1 MRRYLAIGGIVVGT
15 MLAGSMAASA
25 QPAPAPSECPT
36 ASAPADPGDAA
47 APADPGGPAG
57 SGAPADS
64 GSSSGDETPP
74 GEEPSGAAPA
84 DSGDSATGE
93 TPNVTET
100 QRDDSSDDAGDASG
114 DAGPGDSGSDDQGSD
129 DQGAG
134 DQGSGDD
141 GSGDQGPGG
150 DTGSGDQGGPSDE
163 KPAADPAA
171 TADPGPT
178 PADPCA
184 PGETVPGESTSAGRL
199 LNWGEPNRVDTFDGT
214 SLKSDWNVYDGV
226 GHAGNGRRTSDAF
239 SVKDG
244 IMTITGDS
252 EGNTGG
258 MAWDSGQK
266 YGRWEGRVKAPA
278 SDESYNALLL
288 LWPDAENFPV
298 GGEIDFMEMT
308 DHTRQSTNMFLHYGK
323 DNKQVQG
330 DVKIDATEWHNWA
343 VEWAPTHVAAY
354 VDGKEWW
361 RTTDRGILP
370 PGPMHLCIQLDWF
383 PKGGDVQ
390 ESHMYV
396 DWVKQYAL
404 SPGDI
409 AEGAADDAAQ
419 LVDDAI
425 AEARSLPG
433 AASGAAGAAAGRATE
448 GLPAAGAAAGATGR
462 IVEGGPDPVLGL
474 VPDPSGAPRGAGLV
488 PNPVRSDG

>member
-36 ASAPADPGDAA
+36 ASAPAATGDAA
-47 APADPGGPAG
+47 AAAGPASSSDAPADPGSSASGQSGPGEPAGSTPAEPGTSDEQPPGETPAG
-57 SGAPADS
+57 SGDPS
-64 GSSSGDETPP
+64 TGETPKVA
-74 GEEPSGAAPA
+74 EAQRDDPSGAA
-84 DSGDSATGE
+84 G
-93 TPNVTET
+93 
-100 QRDDSSDDAGDASG
+100 
-114 DAGPGDSGSDDQGSD
+114 GDSG
-129 DQGAG
+129 AE
-134 DQGSGDD
+134 GSG
-141 GSGDQGPGG
+141 SH
-150 DTGSGDQGGPSDE
+150 GGPSGGSSGEKPADDRPSEE
-163 KPAADPAA
+163 KPAADPAVA
-171 TADPGPT
+171 ADPGPT

-184 PGETVPGESTSAGRL
+184 PGETVPGESTSAGKL

-226 GHAGNGRRTSDAF
+226 GHAGNGRRTPDAF

-252 EGNTGG
+252 AGSTGG
-258 MAWDSGQK
+258 MAWNPGQK

-343 VEWAPTHVAAY
+343 VEWTPTHVAAF

-409 AEGAADDAAQ
+409 AEGAVDDAAQ
-419 LVDDAI
+419 LVDDTI
-425 AEARSLPG
+425 AEAGSLPG
-433 AASGAAGAAAGRATE
+433 AAAGAASGVAGAAAGRATE
-448 GLPAAGAAAGATGR
+448 GVPAAGAVAGVTGR
-462 IVEGGPDPVLGL
+462 IVEGGPDPVPGP
-474 VPDPSGAPRGAGLV
+474 VPDPSGALRGAGLV

>member
-36 ASAPADPGDAA
+36 ASAPAATGDAA
-47 APADPGGPAG
+47 AAAGPASSSDAPADPGSSASGQSGPGEPAGSTPAEPGTSDEQPPGETPAG
-57 SGAPADS
+57 SGDP
-64 GSSSGDETPP
+64 
-74 GEEPSGAAPA
+74 
-84 DSGDSATGE
+84 ATGE
-93 TPNVTET
+93 TPKVAEA
-100 QRDDSSDDAGDASG
+100 QRDDSSGAAG
-114 DAGPGDSGSDDQGSD
+114 GDSG
-129 DQGAG
+129 AE
-134 DQGSGDD
+134 GSG
-141 GSGDQGPGG
+141 SH
-150 DTGSGDQGGPSDE
+150 GGPSGGSSGEKPADDRPSEE
-163 KPAADPAA
+163 KPAADPAVA
-171 TADPGPT
+171 ADPGPT

-184 PGETVPGESTSAGRL
+184 PGETVPGESTSAGKL

-226 GHAGNGRRTSDAF
+226 GHAGNGRRTPDAF

-252 EGNTGG
+252 AGSTGG
-258 MAWDSGQK
+258 MAWNPGQK

-343 VEWAPTHVAAY
+343 VEWTPTHVAAF

-409 AEGAADDAAQ
+409 AEGAVDDAAQ
-419 LVDDAI
+419 LVDDTI
-425 AEARSLPG
+425 AEAGSLPG
-433 AASGAAGAAAGRATE
+433 AAAGAASGVAGAAAGRATE
-448 GLPAAGAAAGATGR
+448 GVPAAGSVAGVTGR
-462 IVEGGPDPVLGL
+462 IVEGGPDPVPGPVL
-474 VPDPSGAPRGAGLV
+474 DPSGALRGAGLV

>member
-25 QPAPAPSECPT
+25 QPAPAPSDCPT

-47 APADPGGPAG
+47 AAAGPASSSDTPAG
-57 SGAPADS
+57 SGSSTSGQSGTGQPAGSPSEPGASDEQPSGEAPAA
-64 GSSSGDETPP
+64 SGDP
-74 GEEPSGAAPA
+74 
-84 DSGDSATGE
+84 ATGE
-93 TPNVTET
+93 TPNVTGT
-100 QRDDSSDDAGDASG
+100 QRDDPSG
-114 DAGPGDSGSDDQGSD
+114 DAGGGDSGDK
-129 DQGAG
+129 
-134 DQGSGDD
+134 GSGDH
-141 GSGDQGPGG
+141 
-150 DTGSGDQGGPSDE
+150 GGPSDSSSDEKPAGDRPSEE

-171 TADPGPT
+171 AADPGPT

-184 PGETVPGESTSAGRL
+184 PGETVPGESTSAGTL

-226 GHAGNGRRTSDAF
+226 GHAGKGRRTPDAF

-244 IMTITGDS
+244 IMTITGDPAGS
-252 EGNTGG
+252 TGG
-258 MAWDSGQK
+258 MAWNPGQK

-343 VEWAPTHVAAY
+343 VEWTPTHVAAF

-409 AEGAADDAAQ
+409 AEGAADDVVHLA
-419 LVDDAI
+419 DDAI
-425 AEARSLPG
+425 AEAGSLPG
-433 AASGAAGAAAGRATE
+433 AAAGAASGVAGTAAGSATE
-448 GLPAAGAAAGATGR
+448 GVPAAGAAAGVTGR
-462 IVEGGPDPVLGL
+462 IVEGGPDPVGPDPVPGP
-474 VPDPSGAPRGAGLV
+474 VPDPSGALRGAGLV

>member
-1 MRRYLAIGGIVVGT
+1 MR
-15 MLAGSMAASA
+15 
-25 QPAPAPSECPT
+25 
-36 ASAPADPGDAA
+36 
-47 APADPGGPAG
+47 
-57 SGAPADS
+57 
-64 GSSSGDETPP
+64 
-74 GEEPSGAAPA
+74 
-84 DSGDSATGE
+84 
-93 TPNVTET
+93 
-100 QRDDSSDDAGDASG
+100 
-114 DAGPGDSGSDDQGSD
+114 
-129 DQGAG
+129 
-134 DQGSGDD
+134 
-141 GSGDQGPGG
+141 
-150 DTGSGDQGGPSDE
+150 
-163 KPAADPAA
+163 
-171 TADPGPT
+171 
-178 PADPCA
+178 
-184 PGETVPGESTSAGRL
+184 PGETVPGESTSAGKL

-214 SLKSDWNVYDGV
+214 ALKSDWNVYDGV
-226 GHAGNGRRTSDAF
+226 GHAGNGRRTPDAF

-252 EGNTGG
+252 AGSTGG
-258 MAWDSGQK
+258 MAWNPGQK

-308 DHTRQSTNMFLHYGK
+308 DHTRQSTNMFLHYGR

-343 VEWAPTHVAAY
+343 VEWTPTHVAAF

-361 RTTDRGILP
+361 RTTERSILP

-409 AEGAADDAAQ
+409 AEGAVDDAAQ
-419 LVDDAI
+419 LADDAI
-425 AEARSLPG
+425 AEAGSLPRAAAG
-433 AASGAAGAAAGRATE
+433 AASGVAGAAAGRATE
-448 GLPAAGAAAGATGR
+448 GVPAAGAVAGVTGR
-462 IVEGGPDPVLGL
+462 VVEGGPDPVPGP
-474 VPDPSGAPRGAGLV
+474 VPDPSGALRGAGLV